1 MTIEKY
7 AVQVMLAL
15 GLLSLIGTGS
25 AQTVRLDNGKF
36 VSIEE
41 PVVASLRCQGMDVQF
56 AKGMRWTPA
65 DFSAEI
71 SVLGPRGL
79 VTTLG
84 PSCHKE
90 MSCVSLNGQPSV
102 LIVVAPACGGNA
114 VPEDYVVIQLRNME
128 KKVFSYTQA
137 KKLRLIRY

>member
-1 MTIEKY
+1 MTLEKY
-7 AVQVMLAL
+7 TLQVMLAL
-15 GLLSLIGTGS
+15 GLLPFSGPGF
-25 AQTVRLDNGKF
+25 AQAVELDNGKF

-41 PVVASLRCQGMDVQF
+41 PVVASLRCQGLDVQF
-56 AKGMRWTPA
+56 AKGMRWTPP
-65 DFSAEI
+65 DFSAEV

-90 MSCVSLNGQPSV
+90 MSCVSLNGRPAV

-114 VPEDYVVIQLRNME
+114 VPEEYVVIQLRNME
-128 KKVFSYTQA
+128 KKVFSYDQA
-137 KKLRLIRY
+137 KKLRLTRY